1 MFNLRL
7 QSSFSRRMSAADALK
22 HPWFIDQK
30 SEGHTLSK
38 SKSKMKKFL
47 ARRKWQVC
55 IKRVCCAATPSIK
68 HGIMFLMFYFLRL
81 SRFDLC
87 IKCLVEDFLC

>member
-1 MFNLRL
+1 MFNLHL
-7 QSSFSRRMSAADALK
+7 KSSFSRRMSAADALK

-55 IKRVCCAATPSIK
+55 I
-68 HGIMFLMFYFLRL
+68 
-81 SRFDLC
+81 
-87 IKCLVEDFLC
+87 